1 MKKIRFVKTT
11 KQKRVIVATVRPIKT
26 FDNWK
31 FSNNN
36 SRKRRK
42 KERKETETRIELQ
55 EFN

>member
-1 MKKIRFVKTT
+1 MTP

-36 SRKRRK
+36 SRKRK
-42 KERKETETRIELQ
+42 KIKGNSKRVTPGI
-55 EFN
+55 